1 MSSLIRPYSL
11 FEDLYRPFDSFFGA
25 TSPAVRPSNGPWL
38 PPVDI
43 TKDDAGFC
51 IEMEVPGFNN
61 DEVTVEAHD
70 GVLTI
75 HGEREQNKKTEE
87 EGVVRQER
95 SYGRFSRRFSLPDG
109 TEADDINAA
118 VKDGMLTIHIPHASP
133 VEPKKIE
140 VS

>member
-1 MSSLIRPYSL
+1 MSSLRPYSL
-11 FEDLYRPFDSFFGA
+11 FEDLYRPFDSFF
-25 TSPAVRPSNGPWL
+25 TNNLPAPSRAGWL

-43 TKDDAGFC
+43 TKDDAGYC

-75 HGEREQNKKTEE
+75 QGEREQTKKTEE

-109 TEADDINAA
+109 TIADDINAS
-118 VKDGMLTIHIPHASP
+118 VKDGVLSIKIPHASP

>member
-11 FEDLYRPFDSFFGA
+11 FEDLYRPFDSFFSNPSQVGA
-25 TSPAVRPSNGPWL
+25 SRGTWL

-61 DEVTVEAHD
+61 DEVSVEAHD

-75 HGEREQNKKTEE
+75 QGEREQTKKTEE
-87 EGVVRQER
+87 DGVVRQER
-95 SYGRFSRRFSLPDG
+95 SYGRFARRFSLPDG
-109 TEADDINAA
+109 TQADDINAA
-118 VKDGMLTIHIPHASP
+118 VKDGVLSIHIPHASP